1 MESIKVESGLRL
13 QNWERAKE
21 QISELTAAHFTQL
34 NRAQEQI
41 SELAQ
46 AQSTHVAEL
55 ERAKLAAAES
65 QKDLLAAQGLNT
77 ELGTD
82 LVSARADLA
91 SASAALAQ
99 AWSDLD
105 AERTKEQDSDEL
117 SSAKA
122 MIEKLNRELTLARD
136 GLVAAEHATNVQVNL
151 RLAAQAKA
159 LKVQSAQRCADFE
172 AAIPSQESVF
182 EIYKDVEAK
191 YVEMENKASWLEA
204 QLGRFENQTLLR
216 HLCYLE
222 GRLALEGRPAPS
234 GDSSTQQPMD
244 INNPHQAELVALR
257 ERINELQGSIR
268 RQCDAMRDLEAQAK
282 ADANTITAVEDELQA
297 EKAKV
302 NETLKNH
309 GSLHRAYQ
317 KVLDAHAH
325 CGEEH
330 LLPDTSEITALQ
342 EQVASLQESLHNVE
356 EECRNLE
363 QQLRG
368 AKADLSGTWIA
379 LAQCEEQYKQADSQ
393 FRLEAEQLRALKD
406 STDITIAHRDRQLS
420 IADEHLDEA
429 EAATTDAIS
438 RLDQA
443 NHLLDLRHR
452 ELEDATGQLQVL
464 ANERTT
470 LTGSLEETS
479 KALDNE
485 KALHVLYSKALSA
498 VSNSSEAHQL
508 LAVLAREETSRR
520 AERYAASI
528 GDEGG
533 VAQQLRNRCANL
545 EATCVRQ
552 QQEAQAA
559 ANRFRTTI
567 QELQVRLRN
576 ADNARLP
583 QVSQRLMRVVHAHS
597 WHQSTGSLPGPSFP
611 RRPPPTRSPQAP
623 PAIVTPAAVP
633 LTGTP
638 NLAELVAP
646 APDISLAAHAT
657 RPTPAFV
664 SSTSPTAAASSG
676 VLAASSP
683 AVQPTV
689 SVDAEASRP
698 YARTSLYTRPR
709 PMTPAQSTD
718 RAIHGLKKQ
727 VRPCL

>member
-1 MESIKVESGLRL
+1 
-13 QNWERAKE
+13 
-21 QISELTAAHFTQL
+21 
-34 NRAQEQI
+34 
-41 SELAQ
+41 
-46 AQSTHVAEL
+46 
-55 ERAKLAAAES
+55 
-65 QKDLLAAQGLNT
+65 
-77 ELGTD
+77 
-82 LVSARADLA
+82 
-91 SASAALAQ
+91 
-99 AWSDLD
+99 
-105 AERTKEQDSDEL
+105 
-117 SSAKA
+117 